1 MKSLVVKKGIPL
13 IPVIPFLVLAVM
25 YLILPAAGIV
35 VKGFRT
41 PGTGVFTLNNFQVI
55 FSKVIYQRTIQN
67 SLNLSLLSS
76 AVGLLIS
83 FLAALALTAVGKR
96 TENAVMSILSMSAN
110 FAGLPLAFAFILVL
124 GNMGVVRQ
132 LLEAA
137 NLPWLNDFNL
147 YSTDGVMLIFIYFQ
161 IPLGTLLLVPSFQAI
176 RKEWK
181 EAAMLMH
188 ANSLQFWTRVGL
200 PMLLPGLTGT
210 FGMLFANALTAYAT
224 VYVLMSNNFP
234 LMAIKI
240 TTLFTGDSVT
250 QEELGS
256 ALSVIMIL
264 FMLAVIGLCNLT
276 TKLFYRGGDAK

>member
-124 GNMGVVRQ
+124 GNTGVVRQ

-137 NLPWLNDFNL
+137 NLD
-147 YSTDGVMLIFIYFQ
+147 
-161 IPLGTLLLVPSFQAI
+161 
-176 RKEWK
+176 RK
-181 EAAMLMH
+181 
-188 ANSLQFWTRVGL
+188 
-200 PMLLPGLTGT
+200 
-210 FGMLFANALTAYAT
+210 
-224 VYVLMSNNFP
+224 
-234 LMAIKI
+234 
-240 TTLFTGDSVT
+240 SV
-250 QEELGS
+250 
-256 ALSVIMIL
+256 V
-264 FMLAVIGLCNLT
+264 
-276 TKLFYRGGDAK
+276 